1 MLLLPFSPRQV
12 LGEEL
17 VFTDTEIFKVMEIL
31 SSLGNFNIF
40 VDESV
45 KNKKITFFAKDLS
58 VKKSLDMI
66 VATNGL
72 EMKKTAAS
80 TYLIYPKN
88 KTDDYEDDKVSHVF
102 HLKNRDPKN
111 LLNILKGLGKRT
123 KVFMEETINAVVMID
138 TQKNIDTAKKMV
150 AEMDRARRQVMI
162 DVKLVEIQKG
172 ALKELGPD
180 FSNTELSFG
189 DFKNLPTAQTNMIL
203 NTLIEE
209 NKATTLASPRIRVL
223 DKEEAEI
230 NVGDRIPIEITT
242 SSRTAGG
249 DNIQLNRTVQWESVG
264 IKLKITCQKIHN
276 DNELTLQLYNEVSTV
291 IRFTQA
297 GYPQIRTRNAQ
308 TILRLRNGETV
319 AFGGLINSLDSKT
332 NHHIPL
338 LARLPVLGR
347 IFQNL
352 RNEQNQTEIV
362 MFVTPQLRSNLVDE
376 VTETLPSD
384 ESVIRGASISDVPN
398 QPEIKPYT
406 SSVVEINNLSDK
418 FLSPAAKITE
428 PVKEIVEKPVKKNNR
443 MAELLKRLKK
453 EQKGI

>member
-1 MLLLPFSPRQV
+1 
-12 LGEEL
+12 
-17 VFTDTEIFKVMEIL
+17 
-31 SSLGNFNIF
+31 
-40 VDESV
+40 
-45 KNKKITFFAKDLS
+45 
-58 VKKSLDMI
+58 
-66 VATNGL
+66 
-72 EMKKTAAS
+72 
-80 TYLIYPKN
+80 
-88 KTDDYEDDKVSHVF
+88 
-102 HLKNRDPKN
+102 
-111 LLNILKGLGKRT
+111 
-123 KVFMEETINAVVMID
+123 
-138 TQKNIDTAKKMV
+138 
-150 AEMDRARRQVMI
+150 
-162 DVKLVEIQKG
+162 
-172 ALKELGPD
+172 
-180 FSNTELSFG
+180 
-189 DFKNLPTAQTNMIL
+189 MIL

-406 SSVVEINNLSDK
+406 SSFVEINNLSDK